1 MHKRLALLAVV
12 GLVVALVALTPAVA
26 AQKQDRTSPAMKV
39 EAKGFAKAKS
49 SRSGKGGSRPLAR
62 CENGMAAG
70 YPCDDIDLMSQLTL
84 ADLGLSFVNDIW
96 GWTDNGQRG
105 KKGKRSRGGKVDYAL
120 IGGTEGTV
128 IVDISKPTRP
138 DIVGTLPAHTLDPNA
153 PFWRDIKV
161 YKHYMLVVSEQA
173 GHGLQ
178 VFDLKN
184 VRNVSGAPVTFAE
197 TAHYAGFGNS
207 HNLNINEDTG
217 YAYAVGTSTCEG
229 GLHIVDI
236 RNPRSPT
243 FAGCFQ
249 DHGYIHDT
257 QCVIYRGPD
266 REHKGRE
273 ICFNS
278 NAQPHHDP
286 PPGGDPITNA
296 LSIVDVTD
304 KSSPEVLSRTE
315 YPNDGYSHQGWLVP
329 GQKYFLHGDELD
341 EATHGIN
348 TTTRIWDVRDLD
360 NAKMILAW
368 ENDTTSIDHNMY
380 TEGRFVYQSNYTS
393 GLRILDTSRVS
404 KPDLREVAY
413 FDVYPEDDNPTFDG
427 GTWSNYPYF
436 HQQDIVAVSSM
447 DRGLFVLRPDL
458 KGGKSKRR

>member
-1 MHKRLALLAVV
+1 MHKRLALLAVAA
-12 GLVVALVALTPAVA
+12 LAVALVAMTPATA
-26 AQKQDRTSPAMKV
+26 AQKQDRTSPAMKA
-39 EAKGFAKAKS
+39 EKRGFAKAKA
-49 SRSGKGGSRPLAR
+49 SRGGKSDSRPLAR
-62 CENGMAAG
+62 CVNGMAAG

-96 GWTDNGQRG
+96 GWTDSGQRG
-105 KKGKRSRGGKVDYAL
+105 KKGKSRGGKADYAL

-138 DIVGTLPAHTLDPNA
+138 DIIGTLPAHTLDPNA

-161 YKHYMLVVSEQA
+161 YKHYMFVVSEQA

-184 VRNVSGAPVTFAE
+184 VRGISGAPVTFAE

-236 RNPRSPT
+236 RNPLSPT

-249 DHGYIHDT
+249 EHGYIHDT
-257 QCVIYRGPD
+257 QCVTYRGPD

-286 PPGGDPITNA
+286 QPGDDPITNA

-304 KSSPEVLSRTE
+304 KSRPEVLSRTE

-341 EATHGIN
+341 ETTHSIN
-348 TTTRIWDVRDLD
+348 TTTRVWDVRDLD
-360 NAKMILAW
+360 DAEMILEW
-368 ENDTTSIDHNMY
+368 RNDTTSIDHNMY

-404 KPDLREVAY
+404 KPDLREVAF
-413 FDVYPEDDNPTFDG
+413 FDMYPEDDNPTFDG

-436 HQQDIVAVSSM
+436 AQDDIVAVSSM

-458 KGGKSKRR
+458 KGGKGKRR